1 MPSGDHNNSKNSN
14 DDDESS
20 SSVAALRSSL
30 RSEYPEIDDLYS
42 DSYLQS
48 VIDVPGRSFDYA
60 RDEKIRGALE
70 WRRGYG
76 VDGLISSFVCDE
88 GDDGTFSVVENSTGI
103 DSSSTTS
110 TGAEEQSDLCDPCFV
125 PSPEL
130 IQACK
135 TGAFR
140 VGGFENDGRIM
151 LYARTAL
158 FNWWSVG
165 VEAGIQYHVLVIEHA
180 LQMMMKGNTSEANE
194 GSNGVIDSMVLFV
207 DTADASLVPPPVGTL
222 TGFAS
227 LLQRAYPDRIYK
239 IYVGPVNSLLRQLY
253 QIISPYLRP
262 RSRDKI
268 VLLPCSPSREA
279 VAEHM
284 RETRST

>member
-1 MPSGDHNNSKNSN
+1 MSSAEHNINNNN
-14 DDDESS
+14 DGDDEFS

-30 RSEYPEIDDLYS
+30 RSEYPEIDELYS

-70 WRRGYG
+70 WRRSYG

-88 GDDGTFSVVENSTGI
+88 GDDGTFSVVE
-103 DSSSTTS
+103 SSSRSTSSSTS
-110 TGAEEQSDLCDPCFV
+110 TGAEEQSDPCDPCFV
-125 PSPEL
+125 PTPEL

-140 VGGFENDGRIM
+140 VGGFDDDGRII
-151 LYARTAL
+151 LQARTAL

-180 LQMMMKGNTSEANE
+180 LQMMMKRNTSEANE
-194 GSNGVIDSMVLFV
+194 GNNGVIESMVLFV
-207 DTADASLVPPPVGTL
+207 DTADASLVPPPMGTL

-227 LLQRAYPDRIYK
+227 LLQRAYPDRINK
-239 IYVGPVNSLLRQLY
+239 IYVGSVNSLLRQLY

>member
-1 MPSGDHNNSKNSN
+1 MSSADHNNSNV
-14 DDDESS
+14 DDESSSS

-30 RSEYPEIDDLYS
+30 RSEYPEIDELYS

-60 RDEKIRGALE
+60 RDKKVRGALE
-70 WRRGYG
+70 WRRSYG
-76 VDGLISSFVCDE
+76 VDGLISSFLYDE
-88 GDDGTFSVVENSTGI
+88 GDDGTFSVVESSG
-103 DSSSTTS
+103 SSRSSTR
-110 TGAEEQSDLCDPCFV
+110 AEDQSDPFDPCFV

-130 IQACK
+130 IQACE

-140 VGGFENDGRIM
+140 VGGFDDDGRII
-151 LYARTAL
+151 LQARTAL

-180 LQMMMKGNTSEANE
+180 LQMIMKHNTSEANE
-194 GSNGVIDSMVLFV
+194 GNNGAIEESMVLYV
-207 DTADASLVPPPVGTL
+207 DTTDASLVPPPMGTL

-227 LLQRAYPDRIYK
+227 LLQRAYPDRIHK
-239 IYVGPVNSLLRQLY
+239 IYVGSVNSFLRQLY
-253 QIISPYLRP
+253 QMISPYLRR

-268 VLLPCSPSREA
+268 VLLPCSPRREA
-279 VAEHM
+279 VAEHK
-284 RETRST
+284 RKT